1 MSPSQ
6 IYLRSYPSSPSDIS
20 YADVVRYVA
29 DLGRSKKG
37 ICMREVVACLL
48 LTRLWLV
55 DAQDKS
61 APQEPTPTDAAET
74 VTVLRQEAAQQKS
87 ASDKGA
93 VSSQPT
99 EELPLDTHVHGGE
112 PNAAKTELQATPQKP
127 HTVVVVLT
135 PPEV

>member
-1 MSPSQ
+1 
-6 IYLRSYPSSPSDIS
+6 
-20 YADVVRYVA
+20 
-29 DLGRSKKG
+29 
-37 ICMREVVACLL
+37 MREVVACLL

-55 DAQDKS
+55 DAQAKS
-61 APQEPTPTDAAET
+61 APQEP
-74 VTVLRQEAAQQKS
+74 TVLRQEAAQQKS